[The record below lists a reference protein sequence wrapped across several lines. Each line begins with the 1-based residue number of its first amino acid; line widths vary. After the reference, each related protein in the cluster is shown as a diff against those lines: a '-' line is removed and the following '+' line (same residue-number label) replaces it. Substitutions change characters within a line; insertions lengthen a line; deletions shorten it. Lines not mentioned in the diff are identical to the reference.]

1 MSNDKRVKPLLDEA
15 RELATDYNKRATE
28 FSERIKTFQSWLRRL
43 EFRVKAKVEFDAGKG
58 IYRLYFT
65 DLHGTWG
72 LYVTRNV
79 KRSGVVMW
87 DSLGALEK
95 CSVEIKVAAA
105 AVFPELLEN
114 LIAAQ
119 REALATIDKAHTV
132 LDDMAEKIGRFEE
145 EAE

>member
-1 MSNDKRVKPLLDEA
+1 MSNDKREKPLLDEA

-43 EFRVKAKVEFDAGKG
+43 EFRVNVNVDFGVDQRICRLLFTERIG
-58 IYRLYFT
+58 I
-65 DLHGTWG
+65 WG
-72 LYVTRNV
+72 LRISRKKV
-79 KRSGVVMW
+79 GGW
-87 DSLGALEK
+87 ESLGALQN
-95 CSVEIKVAAA
+95 CSIEIKVAAV